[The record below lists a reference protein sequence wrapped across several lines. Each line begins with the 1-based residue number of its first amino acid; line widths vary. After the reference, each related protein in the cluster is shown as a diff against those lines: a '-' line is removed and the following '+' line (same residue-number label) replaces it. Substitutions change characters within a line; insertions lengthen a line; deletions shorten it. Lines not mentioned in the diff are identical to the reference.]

1 MTKKLPE
8 SIAGGFSAIPHVVLD
23 SLAFTG
29 ATTSA
34 KALVFALIRQLNG
47 RNNGHIQLSSSW
59 LKRQGFTSST
69 IYKARDELIE
79 RGLIIQTKWGGLGIG
94 VNLYAVT
101 WLTISNYVGL
111 HIAEAGFRQGEWAR
125 CELEATPRRPK
136 PKNKYQQDQYDNRE
150 RQVNNTV
157 TERMELATAIVTKI
171 PDMSKRPITD
181 TVNNVVN
188 TNTPYKSTKR
198 TVGIKGRSGMRRT
211 DNVH

>member
-1 MTKKLPE
+1 MAKKLPE
-8 SIAGGFSAIPHVVLD
+8 SIAGSFSAIPHVVLD
-23 SLAFTG
+23 SQAFTG

-34 KALVFALIRQLNG
+34 KALVFAIIRQLNG

-111 HIAEAGFRQGEWAR
+111 HITEAGFRQGEWAR

-150 RQVNNTV
+150 RLVTNTV

-188 TNTPYKSTKR
+188 TNTSYKSTKR